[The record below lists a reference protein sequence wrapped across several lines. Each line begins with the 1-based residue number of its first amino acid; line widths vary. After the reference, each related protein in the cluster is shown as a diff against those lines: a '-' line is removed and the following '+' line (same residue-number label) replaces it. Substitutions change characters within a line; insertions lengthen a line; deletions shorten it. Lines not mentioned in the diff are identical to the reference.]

1 MILRGREK
9 KKRERNFKEEVD
21 EDEKKIIIMTA
32 IFLKSITRRLKM
44 NIKIY
49 TKRT

>member
-1 MILRGREK
+1 VQNTILR
-9 KKRERNFKEEVD
+9 KRNSKEE
-21 EDEKKIIIMTA
+21 EDEEKIIIMTA